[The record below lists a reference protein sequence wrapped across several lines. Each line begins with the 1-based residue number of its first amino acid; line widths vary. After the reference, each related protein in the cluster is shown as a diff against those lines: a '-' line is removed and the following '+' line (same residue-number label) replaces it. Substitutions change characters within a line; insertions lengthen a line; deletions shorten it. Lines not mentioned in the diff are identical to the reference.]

1 VSKRA
6 KKQQAVVNLEA
17 LATPHEKLRIV
28 CNQLLAWVMTVDL
41 SSSGWTIQLM
51 SYGAQVQQYKRE
63 VEQWNARKAEEKRK
77 CGTAD
82 S

>member
-1 VSKRA
+1 VSKRKRNA
-6 KKQQAVVNLEA
+6 DVNLDDV
-17 LATPHEKLRIV
+17 ATPHEKLRIV

-41 SSSGWTIQLM
+41 DSSGWTIQLM

-63 VEQWNARKAEEKRK
+63 VEQWNAREQEKRK
-77 CGTAD
+77 CDTED